1 MDTLASSELNQSVMS
16 SVRETSQ
23 VLKAMGL
30 DKSLDSVEEMMLDM
44 EESTQDASS
53 IQSSLATSFTGEDAS
68 DDSDLQREMEM
79 LLNDEDDACALV
91 TTPPHSNSMAAPRAE
106 PAAPARVKTPEALAS
121 IPESAEIEATL
132 VASPAGPATALAM
145 PADASQPAIELAS

>member
-30 DKSLDSVEEMMLDM
+30 DKSLDSVKEMMLDM
-44 EESTQDASS
+44 EESTQDDSS
-53 IQSSLATSFTGEDAS
+53 IQSSLAISFTGEDTS

-79 LLNDEDDACALV
+79 LLKDKDDTCSLMQ
-91 TTPPHSNSMAAPRAE
+91 TPPHNNSMAAPAQ
-106 PAAPARVKTPEALAS
+106 PAAAPAETKEDPATWAEVVAGLPLAP
-121 IPESAEIEATL
+121 IPE
-132 VASPAGPATALAM
+132 
-145 PADASQPAIELAS
+145 